1 MNRRE
6 ALRVL
11 GCAAL
16 TMSGAETTVAAAAQ
30 AAQGR
35 SRQKQALNR
44 ALIAAIRSH
53 DANAVRDLLG
63 RGADANA
70 RDLHAKPDRHGTVQ
84 PPPVREKPSALLI
97 VFDDAQIETRKG
109 VHHSH
114 KSILRP
120 DPAEIVKAL
129 LDGGADPNIYDY
141 DQTFPLLDAV
151 RCRYTASVRLLL
163 QHHAGPNQTWVHG
176 ITPLH
181 TAVGNQDILIVK
193 VLLAAGANP
202 NARSAFDD
210 PAHPLSEEIAKLLHT
225 GA

>member
-11 GCAAL
+11 GCAAV
-16 TMSGAETTVAAAAQ
+16 TISGAETTVSAAAQ

-35 SRQKQALNR
+35 SQRKQALNR

-53 DANAVRDLLG
+53 DAAAVRDLLG

-84 PPPVREKPSALLI
+84 PPPVREKPGALLI

-109 VHHSH
+109 
-114 KSILRP
+114 IRRAQQATLRP

-129 LDGGADPNIYDY
+129 LDSGADPNIYDY

-151 RCRYTASVRLLL
+151 RYRYTASVRLLL
-163 QHHAGPNQTWVHG
+163 LHHADPNQTWVHG

-181 TAVGNQDILIVK
+181 TAVGNRDIPIVK
-193 VLLAAGANP
+193 ALLAAGANP
-202 NARSAFDD
+202 KAQSVFDN
-210 PAHPLSEEIAKLLHT
+210 PAHPLSEEIAQLLQPGT
-225 GA
+225 